1 MSVDQRWNS
10 DAIEHINATVKTPLP
25 KIKEIAEPAAG
36 ETPFVYAD
44 VESDGTQIPEDD
56 HISEDNTVRDFKI
69 TRQVLQKYGYRDH
82 CVGCD
87 AALYGKKRGHTTMY
101 RKRLE
106 EARTRNERMTGK
118 SHSTDQNK
126 GHDVQM
132 KDEKLDG
139 VSIFSCT

>member
-69 TRQVLQKYGYRDH
+69 TRQVFQKYGYSDH
-82 CVGCD
+82 CVGRD
-87 AALYGKKRGHTTMY
+87 AALRGITFS
-101 RKRLE
+101 LALVCC
-106 EARTRNERMTGK
+106 ARVQPNRSRTDRCRRDASK
-118 SHSTDQNK
+118 SRRS
-126 GHDVQM
+126 VQ
-132 KDEKLDG
+132 L
-139 VSIFSCT
+139 